1 MTRRIGRI
9 LTLGLLIS
17 ALFLP
22 ALALAGPAPASSREI
37 AACIRDSRCH
47 RIFIVAHRARG
58 FGGPD
63 NSRAAV
69 TLAVAAGVPVVEIDL
84 RGSKDGELFV
94 MHDGKLESS
103 TTLQGRIERLPSNV
117 VASARLRNGEAV
129 PRFRDVYERSRGR
142 FVLSVDFKVHP
153 EAVAE
158 VADWNHAHGSFDDLI
173 FFVKSIEELTA
184 AAKAKKRYPQM
195 IVMARLLD
203 TRVTVETVRT
213 IFGRLPEILHT
224 DRIGADEVA
233 RLHAQDVKVYMNA
246 IPLGHY
252 WQPFRYLAMRSLL
265 RTGADFI
272 LTDDPEAL
280 MRRISSER
288 AP

>member
-1 MTRRIGRI
+1 M
-9 LTLGLLIS
+9 
-17 ALFLP
+17 
-22 ALALAGPAPASSREI
+22 
-37 AACIRDSRCH
+37 
-47 RIFIVAHRARG
+47 
-58 FGGPD
+58 
-63 NSRAAV
+63 
-69 TLAVAAGVPVVEIDL
+69 
-84 RGSKDGELFV
+84 
-94 MHDGKLESS
+94 
-103 TTLQGRIERLPSNV
+103 
-117 VASARLRNGEAV
+117 
-129 PRFRDVYERSRGR
+129 
-142 FVLSVDFKVHP
+142 
-153 EAVAE
+153 
-158 VADWNHAHGSFDDLI
+158 
-173 FFVKSIEELTA
+173 KSIEELTA
-184 AAKAKKRYPQM
+184 AAKTKKRYPQM

-233 RLHAQDVKVYMNA
+233 RLHAQNVKVYMNA

-280 MRRISSER
+280 MRRVSSER